1 MKFPPPPR
9 GFKAIPWR
17 LPIWIY
23 RLGFGFLMGKRALLL
38 THKGRNSG
46 KERQAVLEIIDSN
59 LDLDQYYV
67 VSGFG
72 TRSHWYQNIKMF
84 PEVTIQVGT
93 KKIPVMAVQL
103 DPEKASQL
111 ILLYTQK
118 YPKNLQILGSLL
130 GYEIDPTP
138 EGYLSFG
145 REIPVIQFSP
155 RGVETKI

>member
-1 MKFPPPPR
+1 
-9 GFKAIPWR
+9 
-17 LPIWIY
+17 
-23 RLGFGFLMGKRALLL
+23 
-38 THKGRNSG
+38 
-46 KERQAVLEIIDSN
+46 
-59 LDLDQYYV
+59 
-67 VSGFG
+67 
-72 TRSHWYQNIKMF
+72 MF

-118 YPKNLQILGSLL
+118 HPKNLQILGSLL